1 MAEKVGG
8 ERRFVAVEPHS
19 DVDVDIP
26 DNQPLNENTFV
37 VIVGNED
44 YSNEIFVDYS
54 STLYNFEQVRREMD
68 FIRGKTD
75 KHGNVRIKQ
84 FLNALASYCQ

>member
-1 MAEKVGG
+1 M
-8 ERRFVAVEPHS
+8 
-19 DVDVDIP
+19 
-26 DNQPLNENTFV
+26 
-37 VIVGNED
+37 
-44 YSNEIFVDYS
+44 FVDYS

-84 FLNALASYCQ
+84 FLNALLLLLSIMHKVITIC

>member
-1 MAEKVGG
+1 MRCSIDFGVSQKRLHRSLTVSESAFNGLVNLAHLG
-8 ERRFVAVEPHS
+8 
-19 DVDVDIP
+19 
-26 DNQPLNENTFV
+26 L
-37 VIVGNED
+37 ED